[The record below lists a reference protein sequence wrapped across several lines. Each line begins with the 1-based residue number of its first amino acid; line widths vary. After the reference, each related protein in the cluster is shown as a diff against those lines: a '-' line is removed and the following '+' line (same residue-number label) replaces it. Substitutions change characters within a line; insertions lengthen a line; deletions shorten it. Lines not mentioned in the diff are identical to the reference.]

1 MKAINQIK
9 QLRDETGV
17 SVIECQKALKE
28 AGNDMVKAKEVLKK
42 WGRELAAKK
51 AARETNQGIID
62 CYIHPNKKTGV
73 LLELNS
79 ETDFAAKSADFQ
91 NLAHELCLQIAAI
104 EEETPLL
111 EQPWIKDPS
120 KNIKD
125 LISETTSKIGE
136 NITVKRF
143 SKFKL

>member
-1 MKAINQIK
+1 MKTIDQIK
-9 QLRDETGV
+9 QLRDESGV
-17 SVIECQKALKE
+17 SITECQKALKE
-28 AGNDMVKAKEVLKK
+28 AGNDMEKAKEVLRR
-42 WGRELAAKK
+42 WGKELAAKK
-51 AARETNQGIID
+51 SSRITSQGLIES
-62 CYIHPNKKTGV
+62 YIHPNKKMGV

-91 NLAHELCLQIAAI
+91 NLAHELCLQIAAM
-104 EEETPLL
+104 EEEASLL

-120 KNIKD
+120 KSIKD

-143 SKFKL
+143 SRFKL

>member
-1 MKAINQIK
+1 MPIDQIK
-9 QLRDETGV
+9 QLREESGV
-17 SVIECQKALKE
+17 SIIECQKALKE
-28 AGNDMVKAKEVLKK
+28 AGNDMAKAKEVLRR

-51 AARETNQGIID
+51 ADRVTSQGIVTS
-62 CYIHPNKKTGV
+62 YIHPNNKMGV

-79 ETDFAAKSADFQ
+79 ETDFAAKSADFK
-91 NLAHELCLQIAAI
+91 NLAHELCLQIAAM
-104 EEETPLL
+104 EEDASLL

-120 KNIKD
+120 KTIKD
-125 LISETTSKIGE
+125 LINETTSKIGE